1 MCLHFCKSYCLYFFS
16 GCFKRDFPWP
26 PFVNAA
32 ARLHQKLPCC
42 PTKVME
48 CIRWICHYIFIQELN
63 LIEKE
68 YVYSIN
74 LRIFRTIVIFIEYLT
89 FSACQPGRK
98 VSSGPPSSPD
108 PDLTVTS
115 KTNYHVG
122 SDESAPWTEQ
132 HAGCGRS
139 GLGVKIPSDF
149 FQFESVADA
158 NVTLSGGRKRF
169 YKDTWELRHKGKNTN

>member
-1 MCLHFCKSYCLYFFS
+1 M
-16 GCFKRDFPWP
+16 
-26 PFVNAA
+26 
-32 ARLHQKLPCC
+32 
-42 PTKVME
+42 
-48 CIRWICHYIFIQELN
+48 
-63 LIEKE
+63 
-68 YVYSIN
+68 
-74 LRIFRTIVIFIEYLT
+74 
-89 FSACQPGRK
+89 
-98 VSSGPPSSPD
+98 SSGPPSSPD

-169 YKDTWELRHKGKNTN
+169 YKDTWELRHKGKNTNKLIFINVLRMKATRKSNVSKYLSTRALY